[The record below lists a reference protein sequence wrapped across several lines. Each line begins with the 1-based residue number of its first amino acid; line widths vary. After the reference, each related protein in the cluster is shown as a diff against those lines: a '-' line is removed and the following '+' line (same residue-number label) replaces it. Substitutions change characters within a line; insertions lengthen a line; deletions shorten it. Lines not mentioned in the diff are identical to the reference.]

1 MKSLLASVAKAEK
14 LQAERSKKEKRLQR
28 KRENYA
34 PKREAKAQLKLQEV
48 LLLAK
53 AEDETRRQ
61 IVQQVLARSQD
72 EVQPRKR

>member
-14 LQAERSKKEKRLQR
+14 LQAEKSKKEKRLQR